1 MVSFMLVRV
10 LFDNQNDVRSIFY
23 SASNSS
29 QLYELQIIDS
39 KDLPTFILKDYF
51 TLRVCFVVLR

>member
-29 QLYELQIIDS
+29 QLYELQIIDP

-51 TLRVCFVVLR
+51 TLRVFFVVLR